1 MNYPIL
7 APAAVLVV
15 WSLIV
20 LFWLAATRLPGMAKS
35 GIDLK
40 TAPPGGRGVD
50 IESVLPAKTNWISH
64 NYTHLLEQP
73 TLFYATVSILAI
85 SGHGDGINAQ
95 LAWAYVIIRIVHSLW
110 QALINTVAI
119 RFTLFLISTVCLLTM
134 AINALRA
141 TTGL

>member
-20 LFWLAATRLPGMAKS
+20 LVWLAATRFPGMAKS
-35 GIDLK
+35 GVDLK
-40 TAPPGGRGVD
+40 TVPPGGRGVD
-50 IESVLPAKTNWISH
+50 IEKMLPAKTNWVSH

-85 SGHGDGINAQ
+85 SGHGDGVNAQ
-95 LAWAYVIIRIVHSLW
+95 LAWAYVIIRIGHSLW
-110 QALINTVAI
+110 QSLVNTIAI
-119 RFTLFLISTVCLLTM
+119 RFTLFLISSGCLLAM

-141 TTGL
+141 TTGI

>member
-15 WSLIV
+15 WSLLILV
-20 LFWLAATRLPGMAKS
+20 WLAATRLPGMAKS

-40 TAPPGGRGVD
+40 SAPPGGRGVD
-50 IESVLPAKTNWISH
+50 IEAVLPAKTNWISH

-73 TLFYATVSILAI
+73 TLFYATVGILAI
-85 SGHGDGINAQ
+85 SGHGDGVNAQ

-110 QALINTVAI
+110 QSLVNTVAV
-119 RFTLFLISTVCLLTM
+119 RFTLFLISSGCLLAM

-141 TTGL
+141 TTGI